1 MRTVTFKSL
10 LTAVAALNG
19 GQALTDVDAAN
30 LALYAEY
37 LTMSLRYAW
46 NWAEWPELQRVRER
60 TPASGLITWAE
71 AGQPTIGSVYGVT
84 LDDPNTVVNPRPVQW
99 RHDVNG
105 AGIRVFNLS
114 SGNVYVRST
123 RTAPL
128 VTTVAYAGGTTY
140 AVDDLVYDATTGECY
155 EALQAGSGHAV
166 TETDYW
172 RKVDMPFILRNAL
185 ARGATALRLG
195 AGGQKQTEQ
204 LLQNSMDGLLAMEI
218 DQFRNR
224 GGQHQSFAVV
234 NNT

>member
-19 GQALTDVDAAN
+19 GQALTDVNAAN

-37 LTMSLRYAW
+37 LNMSLRYAW
-46 NWAEWPELQRVRER
+46 NWAEWPELNRVRPR
-60 TPASGLITWAE
+60 TPDSGLISWSE
-71 AGQPTIGSVYGVT
+71 AGQPTLGSVYGVT
-84 LDDPNTVVNPRPVQW
+84 LDDPNVVANPRAVQW
-99 RHDVNG
+99 RHDANG
-105 AGIRVFNLS
+105 LGIRVFQ
-114 SGNVYVRST
+114 SGGSVFVRGT

-166 TETDYW
+166 TLTDYW

-185 ARGATALRLG
+185 ARGANALRLG

-204 LLQNSMDGLLAMEI
+204 LLQNSMDGLLAMEV
-218 DQFRNR
+218 DQFRNK

-234 NNT
+234 NIAN